1 MYRLT
6 SAREAWL
13 DANDS
18 TRELTWKKRYQLFQ
32 ADAKRTVIMPEELQQ
47 LPWHFNFTPQAGGRE
62 SVVTV
67 VRPGD
72 ARARRRPAAHPAAP
86 APLERSRA

>member
-1 MYRLT
+1 MELALRFPDGCSNSIASCMCIEKDLLYGPASR
-6 SAREAWL
+6 SAGYGP
-13 DANDS
+13 S
-18 TRELTWKKRYQLFQ
+18 QCCPPT
-32 ADAKRTVIMPEELQQ
+32 
-47 LPWHFNFTPQAGGRE
+47 GGRE